1 MDWKYQVYVKAR
13 KEYRNYKRYALLYGL
28 QFNRARFRL
37 SYVRRSGEA
46 DATEYYATRMIRKNE
61 LGAAYNGKIWMRRLR
76 RMSTRIRISRMK
88 NDNQAADD

>member
-13 KEYRNYKRYALLYGL
+13 KEYRNYKRYELLYGL

-46 DATEYYATRMIRKNE
+46 DATKYYATRMIRKKE
-61 LGAAYNGKIWMRRLR
+61 LGAAYNGKKFGCGACGACRRAYEYR
-76 RMSTRIRISRMK
+76 G
-88 NDNQAADD
+88 

>member
-46 DATEYYATRMIRKNE
+46 DATEYYATRMIRKKE
-61 LGAAYNGKIWMRRLR
+61 LGAAYNGKNL
-76 RMSTRIRISRMK
+76 
-88 NDNQAADD
+88 DAVLAAHVDAHTNIEDEE

>member
-46 DATEYYATRMIRKNE
+46 DATEYYATRMIRKKE
-61 LGAAYNGKIWMRRLR
+61 LGAAYNGKKL
-76 RMSTRIRISRMK
+76 
-88 NDNQAADD
+88 DAVLAAHVDAHTNIEDEE